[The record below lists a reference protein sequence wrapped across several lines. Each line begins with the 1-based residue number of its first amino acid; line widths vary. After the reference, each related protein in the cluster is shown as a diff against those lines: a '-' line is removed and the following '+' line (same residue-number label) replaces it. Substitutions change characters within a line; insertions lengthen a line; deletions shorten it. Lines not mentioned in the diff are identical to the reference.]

1 MNQTEKE
8 FKEKLDALLRE
19 YSVDIS
25 VEEEHEGDASYIKGI
40 NCWSYTKYDD
50 DGNVIRESINIY
62 I

>member
-25 VEEEHEGDASYIKGI
+25 VEEEQKGYSSYIKGI
-40 NCWSYTKYDD
+40 NSWAYKYSYLNKRHKR
-50 DGNVIRESINIY
+50 NERED
-62 I
+62 